1 MVQTRDRE
9 LRRWI
14 HAEHDRRFNGFADR
28 RVLLEAFGA
37 SIGATVGRLRRRGC
51 AVPTLL
57 VAGERDDIAPVAA
70 QRELADRF
78 PDARLVV
85 LPGTGH
91 LTHYEAPAAVAA
103 AITEFTARL

>member
-37 SIGATVGRLRRRGC
+37 SIGATVADVAAQV

-70 QRELADRF
+70 QRELATRF
-78 PDARLVV
+78 PNAELVV